1 MVIDTSALLAIF
13 FEETQAQWVAK
24 QLEKHSKELKM
35 STVNLTET
43 LIRIQ
48 DKQPNVSQELEER
61 LTKSSIQFIAPDF
74 FQARIAAKAR
84 LRFPIN
90 LGDCFA
96 YALAV
101 QENCPILTV
110 DQDFRS
116 VDCLVVMPD

>member
-13 FEETQAQWVAK
+13 FEEPQAKWVVER
-24 QLEKHSKELKM
+24 LEKHSKELKM

-43 LIRIQ
+43 LIRLQ
-48 DKQPNVSQELEER
+48 DKQPSLFQELEGH
-61 LTKSSIQFIAPDF
+61 LIKSSIQFIAPDL

-90 LGDCFA
+90 LGDCFT
-96 YALAV
+96 YALAI

-110 DQDFRS
+110 DRDFLS
-116 VDCLVVMPD
+116 VDCPVVIPD